1 MRDPYQVLGVDKKA
15 TAAEVKKAFRRL
27 AKKHHPDQNP
37 DDSKAQ
43 EKFSE
48 INSAYE
54 ILSDADK
61 RGQFD
66 RGEIDADGKP
76 KFQGFDPR
84 TAGAGDGRGGFR
96 WSSGGGGGGADDI
109 LNDIFGGFAGQSG
122 FGGGQGGFSGGQGF
136 GGGQGGFSS
145 GSRASAQARSR
156 GEDVSAT
163 VAVTLEQMAREEKIR
178 VELPTGR
185 TLEIAGPAGTKP
197 GRVIRLRGQGWGSP
211 NGGPTGDALV
221 TVEFVP
227 HPLFKLDG
235 ETLRLDLPV
244 TLDEAVLGAKVRVPT
259 LTGSGTMTIPA
270 HSDGGRVMRLKGK
283 GLPTAVG
290 GHGDLLVALKIMLPT
305 EIDPEFEALMQRW
318 RESNFYS
325 ARGPE
330 FEA

>member
-27 AKKHHPDQNP
+27 AKKLHPDQNP

-54 ILSDADK
+54 ILGDEEK

-66 RGEIDADGKP
+66 RGEIGADGKP
-76 KFQGFDPR
+76 RFQGFEGFDPR
-84 TAGAGDGRGGFR
+84 GGAGGGGDARSYR
-96 WSSGGGGGGADDI
+96 WSSSSAGGGADDI
-109 LNDIFGGFAGQSG
+109 LNDIFSGFASQGG
-122 FGGGQGGFSGGQGF
+122 FGGGGGFSGGQASGF
-136 GGGQGGFSS
+136 GGGG
-145 GSRASAQARSR
+145 RASSQARSR

-163 VAVTLEQMAREEKIR
+163 VAVTLEQMAREEKVR

-185 TLEIAGPAGTKP
+185 TLEIAIPAGTRP
-197 GRVIRLRGQGWGSP
+197 GRVIRLRGQGWASP
-211 NGGPTGDALV
+211 MGGQSGDALV

-235 ETLRLDLPV
+235 DALRLDLPV

-290 GHGDLLVALKIMLPT
+290 GHGDLLVALKIVLPT
-305 EIDPEFEALMQRW
+305 EIDPEFEAMMQRW
-318 RESNFYS
+318 RETKRYS

-330 FEA
+330 FEG

>member
-48 INSAYE
+48 INTAYE

-96 WSSGGGGGGADDI
+96 WSSGGGGAGADDI

-145 GSRASAQARSR
+145 GSRASAHTRSR

-185 TLEIAGPAGTKP
+185 TLEIAVPPGTKP
-197 GRVIRLRGQGWGSP
+197 GRVIRLRGQGWASP

-330 FEA
+330 FEG